1 MPTYCLSDLV
11 TPGAKCRLQ
20 FPPDTLDALSRRCC
34 FTDEEAAIL
43 RYRSRGMTL
52 LEISFCMQ
60 RDFGRRYPDG
70 QYSDRKVDRRIRS
83 IKDKIAGATV

>member
-1 MPTYCLSDLV
+1 MSAYCLSDLV

-20 FPPDTLDALSRRCC
+20 FAPDTLDALSRRCC

-60 RDFGRRYPDG
+60 RDFGSRSGARRKRALASSPS
-70 QYSDRKVDRRIRS
+70 QLSKRTPMR
-83 IKDKIAGATV
+83 